1 MLTFFKRASRFS
13 FLKLCDIL
21 EINRVF
27 FPNVLP
33 LKIKGFSS
41 LPEIKGGFDKH
52 ILIGRYSC

>member
-27 FPNVLP
+27 FPYVLP

-41 LPEIKGGFDKH
+41 LLEIKGGFDKH